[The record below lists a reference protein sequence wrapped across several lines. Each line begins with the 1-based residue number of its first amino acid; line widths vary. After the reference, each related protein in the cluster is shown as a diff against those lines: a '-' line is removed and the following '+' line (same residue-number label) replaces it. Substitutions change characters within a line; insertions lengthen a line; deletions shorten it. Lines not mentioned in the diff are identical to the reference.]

1 MGRATSL
8 LVLLILI
15 IAGAIGG
22 VFYLGKSVEPQ
33 SQTVVKELPDGQF
46 PR

>member
-8 LVLLILI
+8 LILLALIVL
-15 IAGAIGG
+15 GGVGG
-22 VFYLGKSVEPQ
+22 VFYLGKAVEPQ